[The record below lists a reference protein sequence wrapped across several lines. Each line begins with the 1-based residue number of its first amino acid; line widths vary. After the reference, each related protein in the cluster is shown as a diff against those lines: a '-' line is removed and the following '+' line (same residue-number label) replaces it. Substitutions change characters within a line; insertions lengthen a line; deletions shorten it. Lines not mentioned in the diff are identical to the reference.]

1 MQPWFSNSMKQIEKA
16 RKLRC
21 QNNNYNNSQANSGRV
36 GPMSKPFG
44 YVWSKKKLRENGR
57 KRNREE
63 K

>member
-1 MQPWFSNSMKQIEKA
+1 MKQIEKA